1 MKLTLDPG
9 AAALLDTL
17 HAAGYAAYAVG
28 GCVRDSLLGRTAHD
42 WDLCTSALPQ
52 QVMELFGAEQCI
64 PTGLQH
70 GTVTIKYGGQLYE
83 TTTFRTEGSYTDG
96 RHPDA
101 VQFVPDVREDLARRD
116 FTINAMAYNEAEG
129 LVDPFG
135 GQKDLQNGL
144 LRAVGEPQQRFTE
157 DALRILRLYR
167 FAARFGFALDAA
179 TARAARQLAPHL
191 DCISAE
197 RIQEELAKLLTAPQP
212 GAYLEPA
219 VLAVVLPELTPAALD
234 AAKPVVDACPAGE
247 ENLPVRWAALLRSLG
262 ESATRR
268 VLKRLR
274 CSNACI
280 EETAVLV
287 RETAGEGV
295 CGSFLLGHEFELRH
309 PTDASCLEQ
318 HSHPAGR
325 CPYSNSLFPPQAAV
339 VAVAGHSIAR
349 PTACGSR
356 VPPQRTVLGETS
368 AHTPVHAREVAIRR
382 LLGQYGLRTVER
394 LCALCAALHPQNAPA
409 CALAAQ
415 RARQLEADGVCCRVS
430 QLAVNGRDLM
440 AAGIPAGPALRRV
453 LEALLD
459 GVIRAEYPNEKPALL
474 AAAQKII
481 AS

>member
-9 AAALLDTL
+9 ATALLDTL

-52 QVMELFGAEQCI
+52 QVMELFGTEQCI

-135 GQKDLQNGL
+135 GQKDLQGGL

-197 RIQEELAKLLTAPQP
+197 RIQEELAKLLAAPQP

-219 VLAVVLPELTPAALD
+219 VLAVVLPELTPESLT

-247 ENLPVRWAALLRSLG
+247 ENLPVRWAALLGALG
-262 ESATRR
+262 ETDTRR

-287 RETAGEGV
+287 RETAGQGV
-295 CGSFLLGHEFELRH
+295 CRSFSEDRPLGW
-309 PTDASCLEQ
+309 D
-318 HSHPAGR
+318 PA
-325 CPYSNSLFPPQAAV
+325 AA
-339 VAVAGHSIAR
+339 
-349 PTACGSR
+349 GSR
-356 VPPQRTVLGETS
+356 AGDGMARFVSEEKAS
-368 AHTPVHAREVAIRR
+368 VHPGDIHIRR
-382 LLGQYGLRTVER
+382 LLGRYGLCTVER
-394 LCALCAALHPQNAPA
+394 LCALCAALHPQNTPA

-474 AAAQKII
+474 AAAQKMI

>member
-9 AAALLDTL
+9 AATLLDAL

-52 QVMELFGAEQCI
+52 QVMALFGAEQCI

-197 RIQEELAKLLTAPQP
+197 RIQEELAKLLAAAQP

-219 VLAVVLPELTPAALD
+219 VLAVVLPELTPENLT

-247 ENLPVRWAALLRSLG
+247 ENLPVRWAALLGALG
-262 ESATRR
+262 ETDTRR

-280 EETAVLV
+280 EGTVILV
-287 RETAGEGV
+287 REMAGQGV
-295 CGSFLLGHEFELRH
+295 CGSFSEDRPLGW
-309 PTDASCLEQ
+309 D
-318 HSHPAGR
+318 PA
-325 CPYSNSLFPPQAAV
+325 AA
-339 VAVAGHSIAR
+339 
-349 PTACGSR
+349 GSR
-356 VPPQRTVLGETS
+356 AGDGMARFVSEEKAP
-368 AHTPVHAREVAIRR
+368 AHAGEVAIRQ
-382 LLGQYGLRTVER
+382 LLGRYGLRTVER
-394 LCALCAALHPQNAPA
+394 LCALCAALHPQNAPD

-440 AAGIPAGPALRRV
+440 AAGIPAGPALRQV